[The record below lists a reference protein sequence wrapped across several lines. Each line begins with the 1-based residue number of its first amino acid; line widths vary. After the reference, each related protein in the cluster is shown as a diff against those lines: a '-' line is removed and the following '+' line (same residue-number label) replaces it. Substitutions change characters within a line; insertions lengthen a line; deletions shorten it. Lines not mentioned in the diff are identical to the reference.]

1 MTSRKSQSDK
11 SDFPKL
17 AQPAQRALA
26 QAGYSRLDQLAS
38 VKMSEIKKLHGI
50 GPNAIE
56 QLRLALHARGLAFAD
71 EKPEHP

>member
-1 MTSRKSQSDK
+1 MSSRHSHSDK

-38 VKMSEIKKLHGI
+38 VKTSEIKKLHGI

-56 QLRLALHARGLAFAD
+56 QLHLALHARELAFAN
-71 EKPEHP
+71 EKPEQP